1 MNWGLYPQI
10 PLFRGYVR
18 LHGLQKLICL
28 KVEHYARNAP
38 HGEARRMSSDDTTMD
53 GPESL
58 IPYEE
63 WMIDGMRRII
73 YLSLWR
79 TAEYGL
85 PGDHH
90 FYITFK
96 TQHPD
101 VFISPSLKARFPD
114 EMRIVIQHQYG
125 SLDVNEDSF
134 SITLQFGGVPET
146 LNIAYKAVS
155 QFVDPA
161 VHFALDFDVDMVA
174 AETTP
179 KPAGPRLVNTDGNIA
194 RLSPATNG
202 EAAVVDRTKE
212 PTSADQA
219 SSAAPDG
226 EPGTQPA
233 TADGSHA
240 GESTNKVVT
249 LDAFRQKKKED

>member
-1 MNWGLYPQI
+1 
-10 PLFRGYVR
+10 
-18 LHGLQKLICL
+18 
-28 KVEHYARNAP
+28 
-38 HGEARRMSSDDTTMD
+38 MSSDDTTMD

-96 TQHPD
+96 TQHPE

-125 SLDVNEDSF
+125 SLDVSEDGF
-134 SITLQFGGVPET
+134 AITLQFGGVPET
-146 LNIAYKAVS
+146 LNIAYKAIS

-161 VHFALDFDVDMVA
+161 VHFALDFDVDMGTG
-174 AETTP
+174 EPDP
-179 KPAGPRLVNTDGNIA
+179 KPDGPRLVNTDGNIA
-194 RLSPATNG
+194 HLSPVSAKGSTAAG
-202 EAAVVDRTKE
+202 ERTE
-212 PTSADQA
+212 QTSADQA
-219 SSAAPDG
+219 SSAAPNG

-233 TADGSHA
+233 TADSNNA
-240 GESTNKVVT
+240 GESSSKVVT